1 MELDKLVVI
10 AVLLLS
16 HVYCQD
22 VDGWREEVEKV
33 NVSLSLAAFQ
43 RSDLLLM
50 LIIHYLGYFQNSKTY
65 FRIES

>member
-10 AVLLLS
+10 TVLLLS

-33 NVSLSLAAFQ
+33 RVSLSLAAFQ
-43 RSDLLLM
+43 QFNVLLM
-50 LIIHYLGYFQNSKTY
+50 LIINYLGYFQNSKKY
-65 FRIES
+65 FRIEN